1 MVQVIHILR
10 DGTRLEDITGHIV
23 KISDAEPVY
32 NLMDRINR
40 AAAEEVERKKNRW
53 EGRE

>member
-1 MVQVIHILR
+1 MIEVIHILK

-32 NLMDRINR
+32 NLMTQINRR
-40 AAAEEVERKKNRW
+40 AAAEREKKIET
-53 EGRE
+53 EGTE